1 MISQRQY
8 VSFDVGQEAEDKKR
22 SSLMKSPVEDLPQN
36 TQQNESAAKEE
47 DL

>member
-22 SSLMKSPVEDLPQN
+22 SSLMKSPTEDLPQD
-36 TQQNESAAKEE
+36 TQHDESAAKGE
-47 DL
+47 DS